1 MAFIGLDGAIS
12 AIGLVSGVGT
22 VSSSIRGAAIATCT
36 GSSVTIVAGMGGATK
51 IPACGIGADMACWT
65 GMEGAAAAMSACGTG
80 LAGRATE
87 AVVSFDGPDDMMS
100 LSPML
105 EVQPAKARLARTIAD
120 AAEKRIGTRTQ
131 EQLGSE
137 ADSPPLPH

>member
-1 MAFIGLDGAIS
+1 
-12 AIGLVSGVGT
+12 
-22 VSSSIRGAAIATCT
+22 
-36 GSSVTIVAGMGGATK
+36 
-51 IPACGIGADMACWT
+51 
-65 GMEGAAAAMSACGTG
+65 MEGAAAAMSACGTG

-120 AAEKRIGTRTQ
+120 VEAVGERPGNSHAALFQPFCPVDVDRLEPAGID
-131 EQLGSE
+131 EQPLAEPTE
-137 ADSPPLPH
+137 APDHGRADGDNDRDRR